1 MSRAAT
7 GDIVVAKPTSNI
19 YTVLAIVATL
29 VNLIS
34 FLLIFMRYTAVF
46 GEAKNLFQP

>member
-7 GDIVVAKPTSNI
+7 GDVVVVKPTNNV

-29 VNLIS
+29 VNIIGFILL
-34 FLLIFMRYTAVF
+34 FLRYSTVF
-46 GEAKNLFQP
+46 GSTTNIFQ